1 MTADQFDQAVRMTGA
16 DPKSR
21 ATRAARLALVT
32 GATPNAAACVVGIQA
47 SAVYRAIKRLSA
59 AIETGCCRTCGKPL

>member
-1 MTADQFDQAVRMTGA
+1 MTADQFDQAARLTGA

-21 ATRAARLALVT
+21 ATRAARCALVE
-32 GATPNAAACVVGIQA
+32 GATPNAAARAVGIQA

-59 AIETGCCRTCGKPL
+59 AIESGCCKTCGKPL